1 MQQRVSL
8 EVAEH
13 VLAQHLAR
21 TGELTPYR
29 VTTCRGSF
37 AAARDPEFDEMSDV
51 RDEMR
56 MRSGRIVSLD
66 RAFRLQQWLA
76 AERMIAERWP
86 KHQSFTV
93 SRDMLTGLDY
103 EGIQLFPLG
112 RRRGRKPAG

>member
-1 MQQRVSL
+1 MQQRISL

-21 TGELTPYR
+21 TGEITPYR
-29 VTTCRGSF
+29 VTTCRGIF
-37 AAARDPEFDEMSDV
+37 ATTRDPEFDEMSDV

-56 MRSGRIVSLD
+56 MRTGRIVSVD

-93 SRDMLTGLDY
+93 SCDMLSGLDY
-103 EGIQLFPLG
+103 EGIRMFPLG
-112 RRRGRKPAG
+112 RRRGKQAG